1 MRAASIALPISLSRS
16 SRAALIPSI
25 RDPFTTPISIGAP
38 FPIDKVHC
46 HSSMPPWGLTEI
58 FRSKGSYFDC
68 ILQICPFGEPDQPQI
83 CAFFK
88 LTHYRRLSWRP
99 LSFPVGRPAAAAGII
114 ILKRQKSGG
123 RSSLGGYRVYL
134 LGFPRCKRSIISI
147 PMGQTIN
154 SVVCHMLKALY
165 SAAVWGC
172 PCLPQ

>member
-1 MRAASIALPISLSRS
+1 MGCLVASITLPISLSRS

-25 RDPFTTPISIGAP
+25 RDPFTTPVSIGAL
-38 FPIDKVHC
+38 FPMDKVHC

-99 LSFPVGRPAAAAGII
+99 LSFRVARPAAAAGII

-123 RSSLGGYRVYL
+123 RSSLGEL
-134 LGFPRCKRSIISI
+134 PSLPFGFSALQKKQCKH
-147 PMGQTIN
+147 PDGPN
-154 SVVCHMLKALY
+154 DK
-165 SAAVWGC
+165 
-172 PCLPQ
+172 